1 MQSDVTTLNTVKKTS
16 ANRRRTFLSDRAFI
30 WIFPVT
36 SVLLVFAVY
45 PFFYNIYLSLH
56 EFSPM
61 KRSLVWVGT
70 ENWVKAFEDARMWS
84 ALSINLSYTFICLSI
99 QVALGMGIA
108 LLLDSEGK
116 GYGLMRGLM
125 TLPLVV
131 PPAVT
136 GMMFMLLEDPQWGI
150 FSWVLSLLH
159 ILSPETPI
167 LATPD
172 TALAGVMIADIWQWT
187 PFMVLIFI
195 AGLRSLPKE
204 PFESAMLDG
213 ASSWLIFRH
222 LTLPM
227 MGRVIA
233 VAVLIR
239 GIDLFR
245 VFDYVYVMTS
255 GGPGTATYTLSF
267 YSWQQTF
274 GFVKWGYGATLSLIA
289 MVMLLVLANLFIK
302 LTKLK
307 W

>member
-1 MQSDVTTLNTVKKTS
+1 
-16 ANRRRTFLSDRAFI
+16 
-30 WIFPVT
+30 
-36 SVLLVFAVY
+36 
-45 PFFYNIYLSLH
+45 
-56 EFSPM
+56 M

-136 GMMFMLLEDPQWGI
+136 GMMFMLWKTPSGVFFLGT
-150 FSWVLSLLH
+150 FLLH

-213 ASSWLIFRH
+213 ASSGSF
-222 LTLPM
+222 
-227 MGRVIA
+227 
-233 VAVLIR
+233 
-239 GIDLFR
+239 
-245 VFDYVYVMTS
+245 S
-255 GGPGTATYTLSF
+255 AT
-267 YSWQQTF
+267 
-274 GFVKWGYGATLSLIA
+274 
-289 MVMLLVLANLFIK
+289 
-302 LTKLK
+302 
-307 W
+307 